1 MTTPDNLEVARMILD
16 AESNMVTNLQSVT
29 AKEVADL
36 VRRIVELLVSQD

>member
-16 AESNMVTNLQSVT
+16 AECNMVTNLQSVT